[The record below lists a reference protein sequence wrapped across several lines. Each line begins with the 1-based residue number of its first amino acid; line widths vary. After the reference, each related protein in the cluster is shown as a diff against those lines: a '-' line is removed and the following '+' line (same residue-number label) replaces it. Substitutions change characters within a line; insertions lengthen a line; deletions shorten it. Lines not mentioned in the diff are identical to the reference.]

1 MFHGIGTGIKKIMT
15 EVIKKPLPAR
25 KCGISALLFYVMR
38 GSSSRFHSRAERVLR
53 LLMDDSIFGNDDFNF
68 LACISYLH
76 LCVSLLIY
84 TYF

>member
-53 LLMDDSIFGNDDFNF
+53 LL
-68 LACISYLH
+68 
-76 LCVSLLIY
+76 
-84 TYF
+84 